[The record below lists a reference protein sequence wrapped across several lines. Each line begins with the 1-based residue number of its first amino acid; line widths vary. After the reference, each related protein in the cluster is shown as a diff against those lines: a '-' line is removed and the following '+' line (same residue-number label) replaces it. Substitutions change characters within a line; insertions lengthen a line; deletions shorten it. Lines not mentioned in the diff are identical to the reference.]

1 MSPKWTVRQKALLQA
16 AWKPCL
22 CAEAEGCA
30 GGCNPPSFVN
40 HIIHC
45 NTPNVRQHPPPPPP
59 PSLPNDCY
67 WKVFADDDDG
77 PGLGDPCPNFEDRQ
91 KDSDEGEAP
100 REASGPSDRNF
111 GMFCQVKKPR
121 QNRNRKERKKQQ
133 ARSSHEQAPRDDEEV
148 DAGAMSDAKSGD
160 SLIRD
165 LREIHGYYLEESEP
179 ERLPQSK
186 SDAGGESDDGE
197 CLRSIFCS

>member
-1 MSPKWTVRQKALLQA
+1 MNSPEVARKMERDANEHLANPTPMPSILKPSPPPAPMPEPTPPAKVVSMSPKWTVRQKTLLQA

-40 HIIHC
+40 HIIHR
-45 NTPNVRQHPPPPPP
+45 NTPNVRQPPPPPPP

-67 WKVFADDDDG
+67 WKVFADDDSG
-77 PGLGDPCPNFEDRQ
+77 PGFEDPCPDFGDRQ

-111 GMFCQVKKPR
+111 GMFCPVKKPR

-133 ARSSHEQAPRDDEEV
+133 ARSSQEPAPEDDEEV
-148 DAGAMSDAKSGD
+148 EAGAMSDD
-160 SLIRD
+160 S
-165 LREIHGYYLEESEP
+165 
-179 ERLPQSK
+179 
-186 SDAGGESDDGE
+186 
-197 CLRSIFCS
+197 